1 MSHIRSVRTHTIQV
15 PLIKPFITA
24 VRSTTTLETT
34 MIEVVDSQGRQGWG
48 EAPTTWRVTG
58 ESTASVR
65 AAIEGPLSE
74 AVIGMPANDPTAVSE
89 RITATVAGNASA
101 RSGLECAA
109 WDLAARCA
117 ELPLYRYLGGNNHR
131 VSTDMTLSASVTAT
145 EQAAAI
151 QSAIDYSRAGFST
164 LKIKTGAGHN
174 DLALIKD
181 IRAAVGPTI
190 TLRVDAN
197 QAWDRDEAVRV
208 INAWDDAQVNLE
220 LIEQPVHRDDIRAL
234 AYVHEHTHTPVFADE
249 TVMTRRNLDE
259 VITLNAVSGINI
271 KLAKTGGIAEAL
283 ALGAHARAHG
293 VSAIVGCMA
302 ESHVG
307 IASAAAVASALQ
319 GENPSTMVNDLDGGL
334 WLKSSPAVDGP
345 YYEGAHIVL
354 SSQPGTGI
362 TRLTAP

>member
-1 MSHIRSVRTHTIQV
+1 MSHIRSVRTHTILV
-15 PLIKPFITA
+15 PFIKPFITA
-24 VRSTTTLETT
+24 VRSATTLETT
-34 MIEVVDSQGRQGWG
+34 LIEIVDSQGRQGWG

-74 AVIGMPANDPTAVSE
+74 AVIGMPADDPTAVSE

-101 RSGLECAA
+101 RSGLECAV

-117 ELPLYRYLGGNNHR
+117 KIPLYRYLGGSEHR
-131 VSTDMTLSASVTAT
+131 VATDMTLSASVTAT
-145 EQAAAI
+145 EQAAAV

-174 DLALIKD
+174 DLSLIKD

-197 QAWDRDEAVRV
+197 QAWDKDEAVRV

-220 LIEQPVHRDDIRAL
+220 LVEQPVHRDDIRAL
-234 AYVHEHTHTPVFADE
+234 AYVHERTHTPIFADE

-259 VITLNAVSGINI
+259 VIALNAVSGINI
-271 KLAKTGGIAEAL
+271 KLAKTGGITEAL
-283 ALGAHARAHG
+283 ALGARAHQHG
-293 VSAIVGCMA
+293 INAIVGCMA

-319 GENPSTMVNDLDGGL
+319 AKTLSDMVNDLDGGL
-334 WLKSSPAVDGP
+334 WLKSSPAADGP
-345 YYEGAHIVL
+345 YYEGPNIVM
-354 SSQPGTGI
+354 SSEPGTGI
-362 TRLTAP
+362 TGVTTP